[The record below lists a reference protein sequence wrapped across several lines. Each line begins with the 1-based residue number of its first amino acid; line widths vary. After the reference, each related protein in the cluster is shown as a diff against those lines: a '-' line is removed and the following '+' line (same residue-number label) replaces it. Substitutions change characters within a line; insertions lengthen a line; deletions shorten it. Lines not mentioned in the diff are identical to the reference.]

1 MKIYLAGRYDDIL
14 VLRDVALLLLQSGH
28 SVTSRW
34 LLGHTRNPITEA
46 ERQAAAEMDL
56 ADIREADC
64 FVLYSHT
71 GLPLPTRQGHSVELG
86 YAMAWT
92 SDSKVYLVGERTDNV
107 FHYAPR
113 VVHLPAWQDLFDLLR
128 VHGQLL
134 QGGPHATP
142 KIL

>member
-1 MKIYLAGRYDDIL
+1 MKIYLAGRYDDIML
-14 VLRDVALLLLQSGH
+14 LRDVAFLLMQSGH
-28 SVTSRW
+28 IVTSRW
-34 LLGHTRNPITEA
+34 LHGATPAPILPEELQKVA
-46 ERQAAAEMDL
+46 EEDL

-92 SDSKVYLVGERTDNV
+92 LDSKVYLVGERTDNV